1 MASNQANLKNARKQL
16 DAEMAMQH
24 ATQSALDASVASGQR
39 GAPGSLARSLKA
51 PKVPPTPLLIAGLF
65 IAGAAVGAGYMAWTG
80 ESRRARC

>member
-39 GAPGSLARSLKA
+39 GALA
-51 PKVPPTPLLIAGLF
+51 
-65 IAGAAVGAGYMAWTG
+65 AWRD
-80 ESRRARC
+80 S